1 MICQTIKI
9 NNIERA
15 LGVSFGDDKIF
26 PLRLFSF
33 KNNIMKTMIENSEKL
48 TKLLNLLYEEA
59 DWQPYTAYVWESK
72 GVVKLQGYYSEVI
85 CKYLSDN
92 GYERNDEYF
101 VEYHNGEGVEITLTE
116 ITKDEQ
122 II

>member
-1 MICQTIKI
+1 
-9 NNIERA
+9 
-15 LGVSFGDDKIF
+15 
-26 PLRLFSF
+26 
-33 KNNIMKTMIENSEKL
+33 MKTLIKSSQKL
-48 TKLLNLLYEEA
+48 TKLLQLLDEEI
-59 DWQPYTAYVWESK
+59 DWQPYHADIDRYEHI
-72 GVVKLQGYYSEVI
+72 GLQGNYNEEI